1 MGHMKTDSPGEPVFF
16 ELFSGSSVSREY
28 GLQYLQSG

>member
-1 MGHMKTDSPGEPVFF
+1 MGYMKIDSPGEPVFF
-16 ELFSGSSVSREY
+16 ELFSGSGVSREH